1 MYTAYAKVYQLAFK
15 FIGKMFR
22 TGLVFN
28 ADFYVR

>member
-1 MYTAYAKVYQLAFK
+1 MYTADAKVYQLAFK

-28 ADFYVR
+28 ADFYLR